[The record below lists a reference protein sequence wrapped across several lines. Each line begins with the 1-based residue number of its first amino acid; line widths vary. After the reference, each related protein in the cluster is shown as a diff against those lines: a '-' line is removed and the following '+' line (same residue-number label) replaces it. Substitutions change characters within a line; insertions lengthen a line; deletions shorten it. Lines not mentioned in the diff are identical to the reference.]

1 MTQTDEAVLLWL
13 NQWVGF
19 LPWVDAAVEVLIS
32 DYFIPVLF
40 SIIMLGLWFTGVTR
54 QAREM
59 NQRAVGIAAASI
71 GLVNAWVTVINAHIF
86 RFRPFVDHDL
96 TLLFYRPTDSAFPAN
111 PAALAFAAASGVWLA
126 NKKVGGFLFTM
137 GALSSAGRVYAGGVL
152 SNRRHCRRP
161 IGDRLGWFPGPRLPA
176 GGTHSHDRPA
186 GHAEDPAGLT
196 ALCVLAVAI
205 LGEVVLAPNAN
216 VPPLVDVDDELLP
229 GDANRVHDLLVKSV
243 NEVLNPLLGQTL
255 ANGQRAMHHA
265 RHVVQVNSPYR
276 RLVLQ
281 DGVHL

>member
-19 LPWVDAAVEVLIS
+19 LPWVDAAVKVLIS

-40 SIIMLGLWFTGVTR
+40 SIILLGLWFTGVTR

-71 GLVNAWVTVINAHIF
+71 GVVNAWVTVINAHIF

-126 NKKVGGFLFTM
+126 NKKVGGFLFAM
-137 GALSSAGRVYAGGVL
+137 GVLSSAGRVYAGVFYPTDVIAGALLGIASAGFLALVF
-152 SNRRHCRRP
+152 
-161 IGDRLGWFPGPRLPA
+161 RLGEPIP
-176 GGTHSHDRPA
+176 T
-186 GHAEDPAGLT
+186 
-196 ALCVLAVAI
+196 I
-205 LGEVVLAPNAN
+205 
-216 VPPLVDVDDELLP
+216 
-229 GDANRVHDLLVKSV
+229 
-243 NEVLNPLLGQTL
+243 
-255 ANGQRAMHHA
+255 
-265 RHVVQVNSPYR
+265 
-276 RLVLQ
+276 VLQ
-281 DGVHL
+281 VMRKIRLA